1 VLVYFLSIVI
11 EFFGQFPIQ
20 LHLHHYK
27 RTVCLS
33 LHILSQALRLTLS
46 LCEQQIKPS
55 TKSYEIVCCRAQYE
69 ISQRLSGIAEYFQA
83 DNAVLRKENGE
94 LKEFLNKRTE
104 RQSGKRVILK
114 GKFVITTEQ
123 IYKDLADAERKTKL
137 SKKKRKRSRAVSEE
151 EELEL
156 LEVFDVVENKER
168 EIQDCIAVQQS

>member
-1 VLVYFLSIVI
+1 M
-11 EFFGQFPIQ
+11 
-20 LHLHHYK
+20 
-27 RTVCLS
+27 
-33 LHILSQALRLTLS
+33 
-46 LCEQQIKPS
+46 
-55 TKSYEIVCCRAQYE
+55 
-69 ISQRLSGIAEYFQA
+69 
-83 DNAVLRKENGE
+83 LRKENGE